1 MHRTAERRARRVD
14 CSKHKISMPVSE
26 AYVKNLTHVSSRSGL
41 IQGEAVVAAGFP
53 NSLLN
58 AEDVGR
64 CMRCSIVLTAGSCG
78 TSSSRKISRVSGLNI
93 RRYEAASAT
102 ACLPERSVIERT
114 GATGIAPATVRP
126 GPQIRE
132 SIGAIATEQLGCAAA
147 AGAQRNPGNPPAE
160 TVGLSAT
167 YRVDGPRRCSL

>member
-1 MHRTAERRARRVD
+1 MD

-41 IQGEAVVAAGFP
+41 IQGEAVVAAGLP

-58 AEDVGR
+58 AEDVRR
-64 CMRCSIVLTAGSCG
+64 CMRCSIVLTADSCG
-78 TSSSRKISRVSGLNI
+78 PSSSHKISRVSGLNI

-102 ACLPERSVIERT
+102 CLPERSVIERT

-132 SIGAIATEQLGCAAA
+132 SIRAIATEQLGGAAA
-147 AGAQRNPGNPPAE
+147 AGAQRNPGNPPA
-160 TVGLSAT
+160 
-167 YRVDGPRRCSL
+167 DGRAECNVPR